1 MKKRTKLICVAPG
14 LGVTKFMKYNKSG
27 LSVVQSSHYIDEI
40 KALIGQYDIV
50 IVPYEETIMKEM
62 KKMDMNVLVVIPKVH
77 RYSEIIKDFI
87 DDMNNNPLEAEM
99 EKWKENIFIPIDNH
113 MDFISLDTGEFLT
126 NSIDLIMK
134 SPLGYNYP
142 DNWLIAKRFVFDEAD
157 LKTYDQDS
165 NFKKLIL
172 EIAGYAGTLVYVS
185 SNYNV
190 DFVAVDAGVSLFD
203 KVYVKRITAEYHYRE
218 VELFKQLSE
227 NAIEINS
234 RILGCPKDEN
244 GLIDWKLIRQQLVIQ
259 HLLPKYQQ

>member
-1 MKKRTKLICVAPG
+1 MEKRTKLICVAPG
-14 LGVTKFMKYNKSG
+14 LKVTEFMKYNKSG
-27 LSVVQSSHYIDEI
+27 LSVVQSSHHIDDI
-40 KALIGQYDIV
+40 KSLIGQYDIV

-77 RYSEIIKDFI
+77 RYTEIIEHFVE
-87 DDMNNNPLEAEM
+87 DMNPSLADL
-99 EKWKENIFIPIDNH
+99 EKWKQNIFIPIANN
-113 MDFISLDTGEFLT
+113 MDFIVLDTGEFLT
-126 NSIDLIMK
+126 NSLDVIMK

-142 DNWLIAKRFVFDEAD
+142 NNWLIAKRFVFDETD

-218 VELFKQLSE
+218 IELFKQLSE
-227 NAIEINS
+227 NIIEINS
-234 RILGCPKDEN
+234 RVLGCPKDEN
-244 GLIDWKLIRQQLVIQ
+244 GLIDWKAVRQQLVIQ